1 MTHEERDEFIH
12 GLRELADF
20 LDAHPTVEVPIYA
33 MLNVFVNT
41 KDELAA
47 HARTATWEKVYNG
60 NWFTLRK
67 EFGTIKYEI
76 NATRDTVCRKV
87 VKGTRVVPA
96 RPEHTVEEVEWVC
109 EEALLS

>member
-60 NWFTLRK
+60 NWFTLRA
-67 EFGTIKYEI
+67 IPS
-76 NATRDTVCRKV
+76 AVRSSRARASCRRGRSTPSKRSSGSA
-87 VKGTRVVPA
+87 KK
-96 RPEHTVEEVEWVC
+96 H
-109 EEALLS
+109 S